1 MNILYAGTPKPS
13 AKILKALCDN
23 PSINVVG
30 VITKPDKAQKR
41 GNKLVQS
48 PVSIE
53 AQNRNLNIFK
63 PYDLN
68 ALKLR
73 QSIEALSVDFVVVA
87 AYGKILPKWLLDLPK
102 IMPINIHYSLLPKYR
117 GASPIQSSLLNG
129 DSISGIT
136 FMNMSEGLDD
146 GDCIKQ
152 YEIDIKKTH
161 NKITLENDLCDLSIA
176 KMFEILDGVKREK
189 YVLVEQ
195 DNDSATYCKKIHKS
209 EAIINFNETADEIY
223 NKFKAYYEWPG
234 ICFEHKNIF
243 IKIKEMGVIND
254 GEAYL
259 HDKDIMINKN
269 GLYIRTSNKT
279 IVITYLQMPNKN
291 IISSSDA
298 FNAYKDYFNE

>member
-1 MNILYAGTPKPS
+1 MNILYAGTPNPS

-234 ICFEHKNIF
+234 ICFEHKNIY

>member
-234 ICFEHKNIF
+234 ICFEHKNIY